1 MKKVFSLL
9 ITLVMLVST
18 AVIPMSAS
26 AATDAW
32 DGTTDVEWA
41 GTGTQIDPYLI
52 TSAEELAGLAY
63 STYNATSTSSIA
75 SAASATTDTIQMY
88 NAYTGVYFKLMSDID
103 LNNEE
108 WLPIGR
114 MGMRFNG
121 NFDGNSHV
129 IKNLKMTKNY
139 FGMGLFGATGTDVV
153 ISKLG
158 INGATFEF
166 YSTENGADCDLKN
179 SADPTSTDA
188 SWVKPYMFGPSSTS
202 MLTRTYGVGAMIGLI
217 GGGDVSDCYAYDVLI
232 NNKAGS
238 DHPNSA
244 GFIGACYAARQ
255 YNSDDASTAATVTN
269 CYVNKLEFTG
279 KPATFESGFCG
290 SLSRGASNFAYDLN
304 DIDFVNCYVGQV
316 TNEHTGTRDAF
327 CDKSSGNG
335 STSNC
340 YSAYAVSQNEMSVTA
355 VSDVATLLDGLSAGY
370 CADNAKTPLNS
381 GYPILTW
388 QNTWNDTWDGTTLDK
403 DWERDTDGAY
413 LITTAAELAG
423 LANKV
428 YNATAADA
436 TSENPSAPVTATG
449 TMYSAYTGVTFRLA
463 KDIDLNGKEW
473 TPIGRFGM
481 RFNGTF
487 DGNNHVI
494 SNLSITENY
503 LGIGL
508 FGATGENV
516 AISDLGLENVDII
529 FSNQNGTSGV
539 KDYNASGDASLTVYP
554 GTKESHIRVQGSG
567 ALIGITSTGAISNC
581 YAKDVIVKNERGSAC
596 DSWATGGFIGT
607 GWGTTSVGN
616 NTLTITNCYIKDVTV
631 ENNSNVAA
639 FWGNNGNTLGTNRIL
654 PEISNCYVG
663 GNVTLVNPSSGNSYD
678 FIGASKLNTSGSI
691 ENCYTTATSYTDS
704 NNTMTSYSSYYSVI
718 RTDKAGIENALIT
731 GDDKFC
737 LDNVNVNV
745 NGGYPVLGW
754 EKDWTVQTSPMSFY
768 KVTDYADGKVNVIQS
783 DADVTGTVIVAVY
796 DGTRFINAATANA
809 DNGEITVSGLNV
821 EPGNTVKV
829 LVWNS
834 LSGLTPL
841 AAEYST
847 TVTE

>member
-9 ITLVMLVST
+9 ITLAMLVST
-18 AVIPMSAS
+18 AVVPMSAS
-26 AATDAW
+26 ASDDAW
-32 DGTTDVEWA
+32 DGTVATGFAD
-41 GTGTQIDPYLI
+41 GTGNVDDPYLI
-52 TSAEELAGLAY
+52 TSAEELAYLAS
-63 STYNATSTSSIA
+63 STYNALSTSSYVLGA
-75 SAASATTDTIQMY
+75 SAETDAIQMY

-103 LNNEE
+103 LADNE
-108 WLPIGR
+108 WTPIGR

-121 NFDGNSHV
+121 NFDGNGHV

-139 FGMGLFGATGTDVV
+139 FGMGLFGATGTDAV

-188 SWVKPYMFGPSSTS
+188 SWVAPYNMGATA
-202 MLTRTYGVGAMIGLI
+202 LTRTYGVGAMIGLI

-244 GFIGACYAARQ
+244 GFIGGCYAARQ
-255 YNSDDASTAATVTN
+255 YNSSDTTTAATVTN

-279 KPATFESGFCG
+279 KTATFESGFCG

-316 TNEHTGTRDAF
+316 TNEHTGIRDAF

-370 CADNAKTPLNS
+370 CADNAKTPLNG

-388 QNTWNDTWDGTTLDK
+388 QNTWNDTWDGTTP
-403 DWERDTDGAY
+403 DTDWDTDESGAY
-413 LITTAAELAG
+413 LITSAAELAG
-423 LANKV
+423 LASQAF
-428 YNATAADA
+428 NAISTSTAAPISA
-436 TSENPSAPVTATG
+436 TPADVTG
-449 TMYSAYTGVTFRLA
+449 MYNAYTGVTFKLT
-463 KDIDLNGKEW
+463 KDIDLNDKEW
-473 TPIGRFGM
+473 TPIGRAGM
-481 RFNGTF
+481 RFNGKF
-487 DGNNHVI
+487 DGNGHVI
-494 SNLSITENY
+494 KNLYMSNNY
-503 LGIGL
+503 WGMGL
-508 FGATGENV
+508 FGATGTDVEIAN
-516 AISDLGLENVDII
+516 LGIDGANFEFYSKAD
-529 FSNQNGTSGV
+529 GAPTY
-539 KDYNASGDASLTVYP
+539 DYMSTLNRTESTDASWLHLYKFSTSDTLDRTHAVGTLVGLISGGEITNCFARNVTINNQGGSDYP
-554 GTKESHIRVQGSG
+554 SAGG
-567 ALIGITSTGAISNC
+567 LIGGSYSTMVWDSTSNKTDTAVTNCYVNNVTFADRSKATCAAVLCGSASRNNTSFKFKTRIVFTNCYTGTSTGEKTAFCHNGNSGTSVTISNC
-581 YAKDVIVKNERGSAC
+581 YS
-596 DSWATGGFIGT
+596 
-607 GWGTTSVGN
+607 
-616 NTLTITNCYIKDVTV
+616 
-631 ENNSNVAA
+631 
-639 FWGNNGNTLGTNRIL
+639 
-654 PEISNCYVG
+654 IS
-663 GNVTLVNPSSGNSYD
+663 
-678 FIGASKLNTSGSI
+678 
-691 ENCYTTATSYTDS
+691 TATDS
-704 NNTMTSYSSYYSVI
+704 PKSATVVADAVAMS
-718 RTDKAGIENALIT
+718 KALIT

-754 EKDWTVQTSPMSFY
+754 ERDWTVQTSPMSFY

-796 DGTRFINAATANA
+796 DGTRFINAATAKA